1 MLLHIVKK
9 ILNLSK
15 KSECLL
21 LYFSMQKISNTA
33 ATDIAIPMPIPAKI
47 YTVLDTPFDG
57 GALVRLACRTTLLRT
72 LLLAFVPSSPTTKYI
87 KKRPFSSIVA
97 GDHILL
103 VLSYRRE
110 MDISYIEMRCNCHA
124 LCTICVILLVIW
136 VVNVCDASLVVLKV
150 FDMLVA
156 SRSDSVT
163 FSVDVVSSSST
174 TKRYK

>member
-1 MLLHIVKK
+1 MLTSVLLDAENKQHGCYWYCNTNAHSSKDIYG
-9 ILNLSK
+9 LGHSFWWRSACPPCLSNY
-15 KSECLL
+15 SSQNFA
-21 LYFSMQKISNTA
+21 FSFRTVFTYN
-33 ATDIAIPMPIPAKI
+33 KI
-47 YTVLDTPFDG
+47 Y
-57 GALVRLACRTTLLRT
+57 
-72 LLLAFVPSSPTTKYI
+72 

-156 SRSDSVT
+156 SGSDSVT